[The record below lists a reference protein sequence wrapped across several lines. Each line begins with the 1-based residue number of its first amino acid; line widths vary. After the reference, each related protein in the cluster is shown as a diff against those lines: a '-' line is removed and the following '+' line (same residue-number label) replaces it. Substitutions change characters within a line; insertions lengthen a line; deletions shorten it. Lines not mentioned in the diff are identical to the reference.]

1 MLRKI
6 VLGAMLLGGMAV
18 GAIAQ
23 NLVIKGS
30 VREAASQTQVEFAN
44 VVLQTMDSAF
54 VAGATTDARGN
65 FSLGKLSK
73 GDYRLV
79 ISCIGYQSATL
90 DLKGLERTTD
100 VGEILLGEDAV
111 ALEGVTVSG
120 FAQTTRSDRK
130 LVFPSERQVKASRN
144 GIELLQQL
152 MLPRIQVDPLNNAI
166 KMVGNGTVQLRIN
179 GVKVEQ
185 QEIQALQP
193 ADIIRIEYHDDPS
206 LRYGEVDAVLDY
218 IVRRPETGGSFGLDS
233 RQSVNRMWGEH
244 NVQAKVN
251 HKRSEWNASYRF
263 GPRDF
268 YGSYR
273 DNREHFELADG
284 QTVDRIEE
292 GVPSHLELYMHNA
305 HLTYN
310 YQEAEKQFFNATL
323 RYWGN
328 RIPHYDYR
336 GILRNSADPTDYVYM
351 TDLTPE
357 SSHSPALDLYYQRTL
372 PKDQL
377 LVFNVVGTYIGTDS
391 RRTYQE
397 QRGDLLLTD
406 INNQVE
412 GRKYSL
418 IGEAIYEKAFANG
431 LRLSAGLN
439 HTHSF
444 SDNTYRNGHA
454 YETHLTQMSSSA
466 YGELKGKLNKVDYT
480 VGLSLLRVAY
490 DQRDGLSEAK
500 YNLNSR
506 LTLFYHLPGEQSLR
520 LQGRIRS
527 NAPSLSQLSAVEQAI
542 DSIQIQRGNPDLHY
556 YMDYRAQ
563 LNYSL
568 KKGLFYVDLL
578 GTYQYQPKAIMDE
591 KRQEGNRIVQT
602 WDNQK
607 RAQAFFSTATLRV
620 GPIKDMLQFSLA
632 GGVRHF
638 ITHGNAYTH
647 RYTNWWYSGDVS
659 LTWKRL
665 TFMYEMSSNVNS
677 FWGETMTGGENWQYA
692 ALTYKVKDWTV
703 GLFAISPFV
712 NNWKQETENWNRF
725 ASYHRTNHI
734 KEATNVIGLA
744 LTYNFS
750 FGRSFQSGQKRVNNS
765 DSDSGVMNAGK

>member
-1 MLRKI
+1 MIRKI
-6 VLGAMLLGGMAV
+6 VLGAMLLVGMAV
-18 GAIAQ
+18 GAVAQ

-30 VREAASQTQVEFAN
+30 VREADRQTKVEFAN
-44 VVLQTMDSAF
+44 VVLQTMDSTF
-54 VAGATTDARGN
+54 VAGATTDAQGN

-73 GDYRLV
+73 GNYRLV
-79 ISCIGYQSATL
+79 VSCIGYQPATI
-90 DLKGLERTTD
+90 DLKGFERTTAL
-100 VGEILLGEDAV
+100 GEILLSEEAT

-120 FAQTTRSDRK
+120 SAQTTRSDRK

-144 GIELLQQL
+144 GVDLLQQL
-152 MLPRIQVDPLNNAI
+152 MLPRLQVDPLNNTI
-166 KMVGNGTVQLRIN
+166 KLAGNGTVQLRIN

-206 LRYGEVDAVLDY
+206 LRYGDVDAVLDY
-218 IVRRPETGGSFGLDS
+218 IVHRPETGGGFGLDS
-233 RQSVNRMWGEH
+233 QQSVNRMWGTH

-284 QTVDRIEE
+284 RTIDRIEE

-328 RIPHYDYR
+328 RMPHDDYR

-357 SSHSPALDLYYQRTL
+357 TYHSPALDLYYQRTL
-372 PKDQL
+372 PNEQL
-377 LVFNVVGTYIGTDS
+377 LVFNVVGTYIGSDS

-406 INNQVE
+406 IHNRVE

-418 IGEAIYEKAFANG
+418 IGEAIYEKAFTNG

-444 SDNTYRNGHA
+444 SDNTYRNGHT
-454 YETHLTQMSSSA
+454 YQTHLTQMSSSA
-466 YGELKGKLNKVDYT
+466 YGELKGRLNKLDYT
-480 VGLSLLRVAY
+480 VGLSLLRTAY
-490 DQRDGLSEAK
+490 DQRDGLSETK

-506 LTLFYHLPGEQSLR
+506 LTLFYHLPGEQTLR
-520 LQGRIRS
+520 FQGRIRS

-556 YMDYRAQ
+556 YIDYRTQ
-563 LNYSL
+563 LNYTL
-568 KKGLFYVDLL
+568 QKGLFYVDLL
-578 GTYQYQPKAIMDE
+578 GIYQYQPKAIMDE
-591 KRQEGNRIVQT
+591 KYQEGNRIVQT

-607 RAQAFFSTATLRV
+607 SAQGIFSTATLRV
-620 GPIKDMLQFSLA
+620 GPIRDLLQFSFT

-638 ITHGNAYTH
+638 ISRGNTYTH
-647 RYTNWWYSGDVS
+647 RYTNWWYSGDLS
-659 LTWKRL
+659 LTWKRFS
-665 TFMYEMSSNVNS
+665 FMYSISSNVNS
-677 FWGETMTGGENWQYA
+677 FWGETMSGGENFQYA
-692 ALTYKVKDWTV
+692 QLSYRVKQVTL
-703 GLFAISPFV
+703 GLFTINPFM

-725 ASYHRTNHI
+725 ASYHRTSHI
-734 KEATNVIGLA
+734 KESSNVIGLS
-744 LTYNFS
+744 LSYNFS
-750 FGRSFQSGQKRVNNS
+750 FGRSFKSAQKRVNNS
-765 DSDSGVMNAGK
+765 DSDSGVRNAGK

>member
-18 GAIAQ
+18 GVIAQ

-30 VREAASQTQVEFAN
+30 VVEAESQAKVEFAN

-54 VAGATTDARGN
+54 VAGATTDAEGN

-79 ISCIGYQSATL
+79 VSCIGYQPVTI
-90 DLKGLERTTD
+90 DLKGFERTTAL
-100 VGEILLGEDAV
+100 GEILLGEDAV

-120 FAQTTRSDRK
+120 SAQTTRSDRK

-152 MLPRIQVDPLNNAI
+152 MLPRLQVDPLNNTI
-166 KMVGNGTVQLRIN
+166 KLVGNGTVQLRIN

-218 IVRRPETGGSFGLDS
+218 IVRRPETGGSFGVDS

-244 NVQAKVN
+244 NLQAKVN
-251 HKRSEWNASYRF
+251 HKRSEWNASYHL

-268 YGSYR
+268 YGMSR
-273 DNREHFELADG
+273 DNLEHFELADG
-284 QTVDRIEE
+284 RTVDRIEE
-292 GVPSHLELYMHNA
+292 GVPSHMELYMHNA

-310 YQEAEKQFFNATL
+310 YQEVEKQFFNATL

-328 RIPHYDYR
+328 RNPHNDYR
-336 GILRNSADPTDYVYM
+336 GTLRNSADPTDYVEM
-351 TDLTPE
+351 IDLTPE
-357 SSHSPALDLYYQRTL
+357 SNYSPALDLYYQRTL

-377 LVFNVVGTYIGTDS
+377 LVFNVVGTYIGSDS

-397 QRGDLLLTD
+397 RRGDLLLTD
-406 INNQVE
+406 INNRVE

-431 LRLSAGLN
+431 LHLSAGLN

-444 SDNTYRNGHA
+444 SDNNYRNGHT
-454 YETHLTQMSSSA
+454 YQTHLTQMNSSA
-466 YGELKGKLNKVDYT
+466 YSELKGKLDKLDYT
-480 VGLSLLRVAY
+480 VGLSLLRTAY
-490 DQRDGLSEAK
+490 DQRDGSSETK

-506 LTLFYHLPGEQSLR
+506 LTLFYHLPGNQTLR
-520 LQGRIRS
+520 FQGRIRS

-542 DSIQIQRGNPDLHY
+542 DSIQIQRGNPDLHSY
-556 YMDYRAQ
+556 IDYRTQ
-563 LNYSL
+563 LNYTWQ
-568 KKGLFYVDLL
+568 KGLFYVDLL
-578 GTYQYQPKAIMDE
+578 GIYQYQPKAIMNE
-591 KRQEGNRIVQT
+591 KYQEGNRIVQT

-607 RAQAFFSTATLRV
+607 SAQAIFSTATLRV
-620 GPIKDMLQFSLA
+620 GPIKDLLQFSFT

-638 ITHGNAYTH
+638 ISRGNAYTH

-665 TFMYEMSSNVNS
+665 SFMYSLSSNVNS
-677 FWGETMTGGENWQYA
+677 FWGETMSGGENFQYA
-692 ALTYKVKDWTV
+692 MLSYRVKQVTL
-703 GLFAISPFV
+703 GLFAINPFMD
-712 NNWKQETENWNRF
+712 NWKQETENWNRF
-725 ASYHRTNHI
+725 ASYHRTSHI
-734 KEATNVIGLA
+734 KESSNVVGLS
-744 LTYNFS
+744 LSYNFS
-750 FGRSFQSGQKRVNNS
+750 FGRSFKSAQKRVNNS
-765 DSDSGVMNAGK
+765 DSDSGVSNAGK